1 MPAAYAAE
9 KTLKK
14 FLCISNRPPK
24 TPYKQAFS
32 MIDSGKNITLI
43 RNKLAVKIGL
53 PVKGHGFHL
62 IPFRTQKLNRVPFP
76 AVVWS

>member
-1 MPAAYAAE
+1 
-9 KTLKK
+9 
-14 FLCISNRPPK
+14 
-24 TPYKQAFS
+24 
-32 MIDSGKNITLI
+32 
-43 RNKLAVKIGL
+43 L

>member
-1 MPAAYAAE
+1 M
-9 KTLKK
+9 L
-14 FLCISNRPPK
+14 FQPK
-24 TPYKQAFS
+24 
-32 MIDSGKNITLI
+32 MLLI
-43 RNKLAVKIGL
+43 RQNRHAATEVLIKVCSAVRLGL